1 MTRETKQVYFW
12 PKMGGIA
19 GVYIFLKM
27 HPPTY
32 EKKYR
37 RLVSWYFLPKIL
49 PKWFLELIN
58 PCLEYNGVLVPL
70 DPLSRVN
77 WTTLV
82 REPIL
87 TKTNRNYSFL
97 IYLYKK
103 VEIYFYEK
111 KKLNR
116 NLRPSAGKRRKSP
129 TPRICN
135 SVIFKEKDINPPQF
149 ILNSE

>member
-1 MTRETKQVYFW
+1 MNWWKINCWQGKQNKFIFGPNSRGVYFLEN
-12 PKMGGIA
+12 A
-19 GVYIFLKM
+19 S
-27 HPPTY
+27 PTY

-37 RLVSWYFLPKIL
+37 SLVSWYFLPKIL

-82 REPIL
+82 WEPIL

-103 VEIYFYEK
+103 VEIYFYEN

-129 TPRICN
+129 LPP
-135 SVIFKEKDINPPQF
+135 SVFV
-149 ILNSE
+149 IL